1 MPSTALGQNSPG
13 IVAGSIGDEYGV
25 TGIGSVVRD
34 LVPIR
39 RPRGFHPGSEKG
51 TQNTAQ
57 RRRLPHAPW
66 PQALAFSSPDL
77 RPITSESSATDRQL
91 RGIRRRKLGIGNVHE
106 ISAADLVEPN
116 IELTRAVGEK

>member
-1 MPSTALGQNSPG
+1 MPSTTLGQNSPG

-39 RPRGFHPGSEKG
+39 RPRGFHPGIEKG
-51 TQNTAQ
+51 AQNTAQ
-57 RRRLPHAPW
+57 RRCLPHAQW
-66 PQALAFSSPDL
+66 PHALAFSNPDL

-91 RGIRRRKLGIGNVHE
+91 RGIRRWKSASGDVHE
-106 ISAADLVEPN
+106 ITAADLVEPD
-116 IELTRAVGEK
+116 IELTRAVG